1 MTLSILDAALHYR
14 SNGISV
20 IPINPRTK
28 RPYWNLL
35 PKDADG
41 KGIWK
46 PFQDEIA
53 DEATIRQWFTATD
66 AGVAAVCGA
75 VSGGLLIIDTDV
87 PRFYDV
93 WRTNVGELAD
103 GLPSQRTGGGGNQT
117 LMRCSD
123 PGRNQPLAWAPNEAE
138 DTGREIAIETRAE
151 GGYAVLAPSLHP
163 SGNRY
168 VSLVEDLADIP
179 TISQARADALLAAA
193 RKLDEAPKTREQIE
207 GAAKVHTAPR
217 ADLNGQAS
225 VIDAY
230 NQAVTITDLLED
242 HKYTKHG
249 DGYARPAGSHK
260 SVTIEDNKS
269 FHHNTNDPL
278 ANGYWRDAF
287 DVYCQMKHTGDIK
300 KAVKAAAEELGMK
313 LETHGTKKTTSNSAA
328 NSAQSGPPKLLHADQ
343 LDTLP
348 KSPDLIPGFLSLN
361 TLHQVF
367 GRAGAGKSFLNL
379 DIALSVAQYA
389 NVVYLAAEDAERY
402 PERIHAW
409 REHHQAGTGDL
420 FFWPEPV
427 NLLNPD
433 AVSTFLAEVNPLE
446 PALIVV
452 DTLQSCM
459 VGADENSTRD
469 MGLAIEALNTIRRQ
483 TTAAILVCHHTG
495 WSDQHERGNS
505 ALRAACRLVM
515 KLSQSDD
522 GLITLSCE
530 KTNSAKFEP
539 RYFRLLPVGD
549 SRTVVPSSKL
559 MGRDMALTEKHF
571 DLLEALSLAIF
582 AGGATHSQLV
592 EHLDMP
598 KSTVNKGISKLLGL
612 GYVEA
617 SDGRY
622 KQYTL
627 TATGK
632 HELQSHFF
640 FTANSPQV
648 HSEFTDSSELA
659 LNWAIAVP
667 QKTGGE
673 FTESSPET
681 PHSNAVVHS
690 VHSEFTDS
698 SLEPELFTSPSP
710 PYKGDG
716 VNSEHGGQEKTE
728 PESRPVSGIEH
739 DKRRIVEVREA
750 LASGDIKAARKAAG
764 KIRGRKDQEA
774 VEAEIDQAVEAGAPS

>member
-20 IPINPRTK
+20 IPIDPQTK
-28 RPYWNLL
+28 RPYWRLL
-35 PKDADG
+35 PKNAEG
-41 KGIWK
+41 KGAWK
-46 PFQDEIA
+46 QYQTASA
-53 DEATIRQWFTATD
+53 DEATIRQWFTGTD
-66 AGVAAVCGA
+66 AGIAAVCGA
-75 VSGGLLIIDTDV
+75 VSGNLLILDFDV
-87 PRFYDV
+87 SGFFEAWQV
-93 WRTNVGELAD
+93 LAGELAD
-103 GLPSQRTGGGGNQT
+103 GLPAQRTGGGGQQV
-117 LMRCSD
+117 LLRCPE
-123 PGRNQPLAWAPNEAE
+123 PGRNVHLAWSPDESE
-138 DTGREIAIETRAE
+138 DTGREIAIETRSE

-168 VSLVEDLADIP
+168 VSLVDDLAAIP

-249 DGYARPAGSHK
+249 DGYARPDGSHK
-260 SVTIEDNKS
+260 SVTIDDNKS

-278 ANGYWRDAF
+278 ANGYWHDAF
-287 DVYCQMKHTGDIK
+287 DVYCQMKHAGDIK
-300 KAVKAAAEELGMK
+300 KAVKAAAEDLDMK
-313 LETHGTKKTTSNSAA
+313 LETHGTKKTTSNIGA
-328 NSAQSGPPKLLHADQ
+328 NSPQSGVPKLLHADQ

-483 TTAAILVCHHTG
+483 TTAAILICHHTG
-495 WSDQHERGNS
+495 WSDTHERGNS

-627 TATGK
+627 TSTGK

-640 FTANSPQV
+640 STASSPRV
-648 HSEFTDSSELA
+648 HSEFTGSSELA
-659 LNWAIAVP
+659 LNWAIAAP

-673 FTESSPET
+673 FTESSLET
-681 PHSNAVVHS
+681 PHSNAVVHP
-690 VHSEFTDS
+690 VHPEFTDS
-698 SLEPELFTSPSP
+698 SLNPELFTSPSP

-716 VNSEHGGQEKTE
+716 VNSEQVEHGKEDVKPSETSPPGAVNIEYVRERLAAEDYKAIYRHCQVNRLDYDAVLEKT
-728 PESRPVSGIEH
+728 R
-739 DKRRIVEVREA
+739 
-750 LASGDIKAARKAAG
+750 
-764 KIRGRKDQEA
+764 A
-774 VEAEIDQAVEAGAPS
+774 VTT